1 MAFLDRFKRSAPT
14 QVDAARALPR
24 ASLAPPQQSRNW
36 SGSRR
41 GTQAFRGAGFE
52 AAENSRVFSTW
63 GMSESP
69 INSILRGELSAMR
82 ARSRDMSRNQDYGRR
97 FYGLLKQNVVGAD
110 GIRLKMN
117 VRNVDGTQDRQA
129 NTIIEKAFNE
139 WARKGNCT
147 VCGRYSLIDV
157 QNLWIETLAKD
168 GESLMREWKGSAG
181 RFGGTFGYGLQFLSV
196 PRLDTTMSKRVSD
209 KVHVVLGVEL
219 NEFQRPLG
227 YHFRTTEPNADLVEI
242 RGGATERVAAKEIL
256 HSFIAE
262 EVGQVRGFPWSHSTL
277 VRLKRL
283 HQYERAE
290 ATAAD
295 LAARKN
301 GFFLTDQ
308 GEFGEGLETDED
320 GNYIVDVEEASFD
333 VLPKGVSDFKPY
345 DPQHPMQ
352 QFPDF
357 VSAMLHGVSAGL
369 NVSYPALS
377 TDLKGV
383 NYSSIRQGE
392 LTDRDHWKAIQKFMI
407 EQLLERAFRSWLA
420 WTFVSNPQ
428 ALAPLPVEKIEKYR
442 AATWRARGYEWVDP
456 LKEVNAQEKAV
467 ANGLKSRTQIVAA
480 MGGDIE
486 TVFDELAEENK
497 LAADRGLDFSKAS
510 NAPTETPTVTDET
523 DPDDEDDETSG
534 SDKEVE
540 E

>member
-1 MAFLDRFKRSAPT
+1 MSMFDRFKRSAPAQET
-14 QVDAARALPR
+14 AVSRQSLPQR
-24 ASLAPPQQSRNW
+24 PQNW
-36 SGSRR
+36 NASRR
-41 GTQAFRGAGFE
+41 GVQAFRGASFE
-52 AAENSRVFSTW
+52 ASENSRLFSTW

-69 INSILRGELSAMR
+69 INSVLRGELTAMR

-110 GIRLKMN
+110 GIRLKMD
-117 VRNVDGTQDRQA
+117 VRTVAGKKDRQA
-129 NTIIEKAFNE
+129 NAIIEKAFNE
-139 WARKGNCT
+139 WARLGNCT

-181 RFGGTFGYGLQFLSV
+181 RFGGAFGYGLQFLST
-196 PRLDTTMSKRVSD
+196 PRLDTAMSKRVSD
-209 KVHVVLGVEL
+209 KVNVVLGVEL

-227 YHFRTTEPNADLVEI
+227 YHFRTTEPNADFVDF
-242 RGGATERVAAKEIL
+242 RSRATERVPASQIL

-262 EVGQVRGFPWSHSTL
+262 EVGQVRGFPWAHSTL

-283 HQYERAE
+283 HMYERAE

-301 GFFLTDQ
+301 GFFFADQ
-308 GEFGEGLETDED
+308 GEFGDGLETDED

-333 VLPKGVSDFKPY
+333 VLPKGVTDFKPY

-369 NVSYPALS
+369 NISYPALS

-407 EQLLERAFRSWLA
+407 EQLLEPVFRSWLA
-420 WTFVSNPQ
+420 WTFVTNPEK
-428 ALAPLPVEKIEKYR
+428 LAPLPVEKLEKWF

-456 LKEVNAQEKAV
+456 LKEVNAQEKAI

-486 TVFDELAEENK
+486 DVFDDLAEEDK
-497 LAADRGLDFSKAS
+497 LAAERGLDFSKAS
-510 NAPTETPTVTDET
+510 NAPTKDQAEP
-523 DPDDEDDETSG
+523 PDDGDEDDETVEA
-534 SDKEVE
+534 DEEVE
-540 E
+540 Q